1 MELRHLRYFVAVAE
15 ELHFHRAAERLHIS
29 QPPLS
34 QQIRALEA
42 ELGVALFERNRRR
55 VELTPAGRSL
65 LADARAIL
73 ESTDR
78 AADRV
83 RRVAAGELGSLS
95 IGFVG
100 SATFSPVLPAIL
112 RDFRTRFPDVG
123 LSMRELQTAEQLAAL
138 AAGRIDVGVIRGPLA
153 AAELDPGLELVVIQR
168 EQLVVAVP
176 EAHPLA
182 GSERLHAADLRGE
195 TFVILRR
202 HESPGLFASLN
213 AVMAGAGGVPEDV
226 LEVAE
231 MQTIIALV
239 ASGVGV
245 SLVPAAVS
253 DSVRAGVAFR
263 PLADPS
269 PRTELALAW
278 PRATNSP
285 VRDAF
290 LAVATGERVAEEAVS
305 PDRSGSGEAGR

>member
-42 ELGVALFERNRRR
+42 ELGVSLFERNRRR
-55 VELTPAGRSL
+55 VELTAPGRSF

-73 ESTDR
+73 EAADR
-78 AADRV
+78 AAERA

-95 IGFVG
+95 VAFVG
-100 SATFSPVLPAIL
+100 SATFGPVLPAIL
-112 RDFRTRFPDVG
+112 SEFRARFPDVG
-123 LSMRELQTAEQLAAL
+123 LSLRELQTAEQLAAL
-138 AAGRIDVGVIRGPLA
+138 VAGRIDVGVVRGPLA
-153 AAELDPGLELVVIQR
+153 ASELDPRLELAVIQR
-168 EQLVVAVP
+168 EQLVVALP
-176 EAHPLA
+176 RAHALA
-182 GSERLHAADLRGE
+182 REPRLRAADLSGE

-213 AVMAGAGGVPEDV
+213 AVMGAAGGVPEDV

-239 ASGVGV
+239 SSGLGV
-245 SLVPAAVS
+245 SLVPA
-253 DSVRAGVAFR
+253 SVGDTERSGVAFR
-263 PLADPS
+263 ELADPS
-269 PRTELALAW
+269 PTTELALAW
-278 PRATNSP
+278 QRSPDSP

-290 LAVATGERVAEEAVS
+290 LAVATGGR
-305 PDRSGSGEAGR
+305 EAGSVA

>member
-42 ELGVALFERNRRR
+42 ELGVSLFERNRRR
-55 VELTPAGRSL
+55 VELTPAGTSF
-65 LADARAIL
+65 LADARSIL
-73 ESTDR
+73 EATQR
-78 AADRV
+78 ASDKA

-112 RDFRTRFPDVG
+112 RDFRTRYPDVG
-123 LSMRELQTAEQLAAL
+123 LSLRELQTAEQLAAL
-138 AAGRIDVGVIRGPLA
+138 AAGRIDVGVIRGPLKA
-153 AAELDPGLELVVIQR
+153 ADLDPGLEFAVIQR

-182 GSERLHAADLRGE
+182 DSARLRASDLRGE

-213 AVMAGAGGVPEDV
+213 EVMRAAGGVPEDV

-245 SLVPAAVS
+245 SLVPAAVA
-253 DSVRAGVAFR
+253 DSERAGVAFR

-269 PRTELALAW
+269 PTTELALAW
-278 PRATNSP
+278 LSSANSA
-285 VRDAF
+285 VREAF
-290 LAVATGERVAEEAVS
+290 LAVA
-305 PDRSGSGEAGR
+305 AGDHAATQGPAYTQGPA

>member
-1 MELRHLRYFVAVAE
+1 VELRHLRYFVAVAE

-42 ELGVALFERNRRR
+42 ELGLSLFERNRRR
-55 VELTPAGRSL
+55 VELTAAGRSF

-73 ESTDR
+73 EASDR
-78 AADRV
+78 AADKA
-83 RRVAAGELGSLS
+83 RRVAAGELGTLS
-95 IGFVG
+95 IAFVG

-112 RDFRTRFPDVG
+112 RDFRARYPDVG
-123 LSMRELQTAEQLAAL
+123 LSLRELQTAEQLASL
-138 AAGRIDVGVIRGPLA
+138 AAGRIDVGVIRGPLKA
-153 AAELDPGLELVVIQR
+153 SELDPALELIVIQR
-168 EQLVVAVP
+168 EQLVVALP
-176 EAHPLA
+176 ETHPLA
-182 GSERLHAADLRGE
+182 RRARVRADDLRGE

-202 HESPGLFASLN
+202 HEGPGLFAALA
-213 AVMAGAGGVPEDV
+213 AVMGEAGGVPEDV

-245 SLVPAAVS
+245 SLVPASVG
-253 DSVRAGVAFR
+253 DSERQGVAFR

-269 PRTELALAW
+269 PTTELSLAW
-278 PRATNSP
+278 RSAIASP

-290 LAVATGERVAEEAVS
+290 LEVAATGHLAAAQIA
-305 PDRSGSGEAGR
+305 P